1 MEVSGQI
8 HTPAALPPGKT
19 LEPIK
24 QEAGWA
30 LETAWTVLLKR
41 KSLAP
46 AVFEPRTCG
55 DYVLDRHELKYLT
68 FSAYP
73 IF

>member
-1 MEVSGQI
+1 VDPRDG
-8 HTPAALPPGKT
+8 LDG
-19 LEPIK
+19 L
-24 QEAGWA
+24 
-30 LETAWTVLLKR
+30 VKR

-55 DYVLDRHELKYLT
+55 DYVLDRHGLKYITLN
-68 FSAYP
+68 AGP